1 MNKKISDYKIM
12 RIDREKDITD
22 LIELVNR
29 GYLLLGAPSTIYD
42 KENEEVIH
50 FQTMVKMEEA
60 PEAKI

>member
-1 MNKKISDYKIM
+1 M